1 MGLDPYS
8 IARAKPAQIQFRS
21 EQQFLEMLGLPSG
34 QLRNRVPVRARQ
46 AKYLT
51 GASVYRAAKDKTKDG
66 WNNWLIPFLLFFI
79 TTVAFALYNIL

>member
-1 MGLDPYS
+1 MNSYVKRELGDRAANLADL

-46 AKYLT
+46 PKY
-51 GASVYRAAKDKTKDG
+51 
-66 WNNWLIPFLLFFI
+66 
-79 TTVAFALYNIL
+79 